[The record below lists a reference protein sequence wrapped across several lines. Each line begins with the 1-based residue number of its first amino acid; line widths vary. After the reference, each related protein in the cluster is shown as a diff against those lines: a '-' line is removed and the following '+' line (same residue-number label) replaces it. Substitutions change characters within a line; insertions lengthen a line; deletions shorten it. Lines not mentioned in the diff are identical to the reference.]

1 MAKIITVTLNPTLD
15 RTLFTHYIS
24 QGYHNRVTGPTRLD
38 PAGRGVNIARALGQ
52 LGVIAEAIVLL
63 GDDAIGL
70 AYEALIKQERFP
82 VHLFKRAGVTRSNT
96 IILDSGHKT
105 ETHIIEESSGGGQA
119 DLTGIAQA
127 LQKMTESGDWV
138 VFGGIRLTGL
148 RSDAYAHLTTVV
160 HQKGGKAVI
169 IAAGDS
175 LGDTLLAKPDIVA
188 ITQGEMENY
197 CNYPVRSD
205 GDITY
210 SGRKLIESGAGM
222 VLVTHQEA
230 HHTLLITADE
240 AWSATEALSNAVQGT
255 TSGVQDAILAG
266 FLYAYL
272 YRQNPAPEALA
283 YGVAAGNY
291 TRTQV
296 GNEFGT
302 DENIATFRQTV
313 SLVNLAAASA

>member
-1 MAKIITVTLNPTLD
+1 MTKIITVTLNPTLD
-15 RTLFTHYIS
+15 RTLFTHYLS

-38 PAGRGVNIARALGQ
+38 PAGRGVNVARALYQ
-52 LGVIAEAIVLL
+52 LGVKAHAIVLL
-63 GDDAIGL
+63 GNDAIGR
-70 AYEALIKQERFP
+70 AYEALITQERFP
-82 VHLFKRAGVTRSNT
+82 VRLFKRAGVTRSNT
-96 IILDSGHKT
+96 IIFDSGHKT
-105 ETHIIEESSGGGQA
+105 EMHIIEESTGGDEA
-119 DLTGIAQA
+119 DLSGIAQA
-127 LQKMTESGDWV
+127 LKEMTEPNDWV

-148 RSDAYAHLTTVV
+148 RTDAYAQLTNVV
-160 HQKGGKAVI
+160 HEKGGKAIV

-175 LGDTLLAKPDIVA
+175 LGDTLLAKPDLVA

-197 CNYPVRSD
+197 FNYPVRSD

-210 SGRKLIESGAGM
+210 SGRKLIEGGAGM

-230 HHTLLITADE
+230 HHTILVTADE
-240 AWSATEALSNAVQGT
+240 VWSAVEALSNAVQGT
-255 TSGVQDAILAG
+255 TSGVQDAILGG

-272 YRQNPAPEALA
+272 YRQASASQALA

-296 GNEFGT
+296 GNEFGGEA
-302 DENIATFRQTV
+302 DIAPFRERI